1 MINNEIKKEP
11 LAAAASLWGIA
22 FILWFVCDVN
32 IAHSTI
38 AQIAMVV
45 FMVASVFF
53 SYQKNISIK
62 LNGVLV
68 IYMLFILVCVCNV
81 LSGRS
86 INPNNSMFFIKSMI
100 KNTFF
105 AIAFHYYW
113 KYVGSQKAI
122 KTIVT
127 STVVA
132 SVLLV
137 IITFVKTRS
146 IVIRGDSGL
155 TNANILALCA
165 AFSTCLIV
173 GSEERL
179 AKNDCLKIIWLVFF
193 CILAGTKKA
202 LFGCL
207 IGTILIMF
215 IKKPSKILR
224 NILVSLIVLFAVYIA
239 IYNIPLLYDSIGV
252 RIDDFL
258 YIIESGKRDN
268 RSTSIRFELMEDCL
282 NAYKN
287 GHSLFWGNGV
297 NCYYTISSRGL
308 YSHCNYTE
316 LLFSVG
322 IVGIITYYCM
332 HLKILLH
339 SIRIAIVK
347 HNAYSAIPVALIVFI
362 LFSDIGL
369 VSYFERISLLLIIIC
384 KEICDYGFETNS
396 ADKGTL

>member
-1 MINNEIKKEP
+1 MISNEIKKEP
-11 LAAAASLWGIA
+11 LAGAASLWGIA

-38 AQIAMVV
+38 AQITMVV
-45 FMVASVFF
+45 FMGASAFF

-62 LNGVLV
+62 LNNVLV
-68 IYMLFILVCVCNV
+68 IYILFILVCVYNV

-100 KNTFF
+100 KNTIF

-122 KTIVT
+122 KTIT
-127 STVVA
+127 CSTVAA

-137 IITFVKTRS
+137 IITLVKTRS
-146 IVIRGDSGL
+146 IVIRGDDSL
-155 TNANILALCA
+155 TNANILAVCA

-173 GSEERL
+173 GSAEKL
-179 AKNDCLKIIWLVFF
+179 AKNDWLKIIWLVFF

-224 NILVSLIVLFAVYIA
+224 NILVSLIVLFAVYVA
-239 IYNIPLLYDSIGV
+239 IYNIPLLYNSIGV

-268 RSTSIRFELMEDCL
+268 RSTSIRFELMEECIK
-282 NAYKN
+282 AYKN
-287 GHSLFWGNGV
+287 GHSYFWGNGV
-297 NCYYTISSRGL
+297 NCFYTISSRGL

-322 IVGIITYYCM
+322 IVGIVTYYCM
-332 HLKILLH
+332 YLKVLLH
-339 SIRIAIVK
+339 SIRIAIAK

-369 VSYFERISLLLIIIC
+369 VSYFERISLLLIMIC
-384 KEICDYGFETNS
+384 KELCDYGLEV
-396 ADKGTL
+396 D